1 MWVKVTF
8 LESTEIGGQR
18 PRQLGNSF
26 LFDITEDNK
35 IGTFNILYSRI
46 VAEEERL
53 TEALSSRAV
62 LYLTVENSKEAN
74 NILKAKLEHQL
85 CVFLD
90 FFASQS
96 FDRIVFF
103 MAPLATTLI
112 IQASVIAD
120 RPLPSFS
127 VFLPAVA
134 NTLLPLT
141 IEAYRVRVLMKY
153 PNSLSDDFVYF
164 SAVYLCVIGA
174 TDAQSIV
181 LYSIRCCLM
190 SLKRRSPLQ

>member
-26 LFDITEDNK
+26 LFDITEDDK
-35 IGTFNILYSRI
+35 IGTFNILFSRI

-53 TEALSSRAV
+53 AEALSSRAV
-62 LYLTVENSKEAN
+62 LYLTVENSKETN

-120 RPLPSFS
+120 RPLPSFLC
-127 VFLPAVA
+127 FL
-134 NTLLPLT
+134 LLLLIRYCRLQLKP
-141 IEAYRVRVLMKY
+141 IE
-153 PNSLSDDFVYF
+153 
-164 SAVYLCVIGA
+164 
-174 TDAQSIV
+174 
-181 LYSIRCCLM
+181 
-190 SLKRRSPLQ
+190 